1 MAATATS
8 NAITLK
14 GSTEIVAEF
23 FCKYIVF
30 KMFYNKNCKVAIRS
44 VKDLDHQERYSGNYI
59 MTVYWVVRRS
69 LQYLYNIHVWYI
81 FDEDMDN
88 QCDAILAEVSARVS
102 NEERCTGLKKK

>member
-44 VKDLDHQERYSGNYI
+44 VKDLDHQVRYSGN
-59 MTVYWVVRRS
+59 
-69 LQYLYNIHVWYI
+69 
-81 FDEDMDN
+81 
-88 QCDAILAEVSARVS
+88 
-102 NEERCTGLKKK
+102 

>member
-44 VKDLDHQERYSGNYI
+44 VKDLDHQERYSGKQI
-59 MTVYWVVRRS
+59 MTVY
-69 LQYLYNIHVWYI
+69 
-81 FDEDMDN
+81 
-88 QCDAILAEVSARVS
+88 
-102 NEERCTGLKKK
+102 